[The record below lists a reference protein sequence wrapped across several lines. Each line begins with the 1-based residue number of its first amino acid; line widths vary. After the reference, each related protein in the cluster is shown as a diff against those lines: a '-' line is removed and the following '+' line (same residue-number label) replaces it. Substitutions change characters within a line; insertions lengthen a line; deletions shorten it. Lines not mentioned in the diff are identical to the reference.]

1 MVYRL
6 SSDIFVGKQINAAE
20 LFQLIIDGKVENNT
34 EFFFGA

>member
-1 MVYRL
+1 MSKKL
-6 SSDIFVGKQINAAE
+6 NGAE